1 MPALKPFS
9 ILVLIR
15 AKKTGPVKKESTNP
29 KLIPEMIDSI
39 IPNFYSF
46 IELQINLKSK
56 YFIVSMIKTFKT

>member
-1 MPALKPFS
+1 LKPFS
-9 ILVLIR
+9 ILVLIS

-46 IELQINLKSK
+46 
-56 YFIVSMIKTFKT
+56 